1 MTVETTIQR
10 MFDEYPDLFST
21 RQECY
26 DFLFCVIGNGY
37 EWRRGQVVE
46 CDDEFGED
54 DEALDYATPHPRAE
68 QTKENIAKRRKED
81 KDLRNLKREND
92 LAEGLP
98 DIGPCN
104 GFDEE
109 GFPMKNSPWA
119 VHHEE
124 CDSCR
129 QICPLEVKMRWYPIS
144 EFSLIKRIPAD
155 IKPDWKEAVEECKEM
170 LRKDGIEVN

>member
-10 MFDEYPDLFST
+10 MFDRYPDLFAT
-21 RQECY
+21 RRDCY
-26 DFLFCVIGNGY
+26 DHLFCVIGNGY
-37 EWRRGQVVE
+37 EWRRGQIVE
-46 CDDEFGED
+46 CDDEATLE
-54 DEALDYATPHPRAE
+54 EEEWDYTTPHPRAE
-68 QTKENIAKRRKED
+68 QTKVKT
-81 KDLRNLKREND
+81 
-92 LAEGLP
+92 
-98 DIGPCN
+98 GPCD

-129 QICPLEVKMRWYPIS
+129 QICPLDVKMRWYPIS
-144 EFSLIKRIPAD
+144 EFSLIKRIPTD

>member
-10 MFDEYPDLFST
+10 MFDQYPDLFAT
-21 RQECY
+21 RRDCY

-37 EWRRGQVVE
+37 EWRRGQIVS
-46 CDDEFGED
+46 CDDESGED

-68 QTKENIAKRRKED
+68 QTKENSGVKT
-81 KDLRNLKREND
+81 
-92 LAEGLP
+92 
-98 DIGPCN
+98 GPCD

-129 QICPLEVKMRWYPIS
+129 QICPLDVKMRWYPIC
-144 EFSLIKRIPAD
+144 EYSLIKRVPAD
-155 IKPDWKEAVEECKEM
+155 VKPDWKDAVEECKAM
-170 LRKDGIEVN
+170 LKEDGIEA